1 MKKIR
6 VFFIVWLAVLL
17 TVLLAVPAQADN
29 TLSSVTGVVAVAT
42 PDVTFNVRGNQGAVQ
57 IFLKYGKG
65 NGTSVAIS
73 KIEFIVP
80 QLGST
85 TLYQVP
91 ASSTSGTTLGSY
103 TLTLNAD
110 GNYIITLGYVPREAT
125 SMKIT
130 TAFTG
135 GTTQTLQV
143 DAKVDTN

>member
-1 MKKIR
+1 MKKIK
-6 VFFIVWLAVLL
+6 VFFVVWLAV
-17 TVLLAVPAQADN
+17 VLMVIFAIPAHAAN
-29 TLSSVTGVVAVAT
+29 TLSSVTGVVVSTAA
-42 PDVTFNVRGNQGAVQ
+42 TFNVRGNQGAVQ

-65 NGTSVAIS
+65 DGTSVAVS

-103 TLTLNAD
+103 TLTMDAT
-110 GNYIITLGYVPREAT
+110 GNYIITLSYVPREAV
-125 SMKIT
+125 SMKVT
-130 TAFTG
+130 VAFTD

>member
-6 VFFIVWLAVLL
+6 ACFVVWLAVLL
-17 TVLLAVPAQADN
+17 MVCTATPAIADN
-29 TLSSVTGVVAVAT
+29 ALSSVTGVVVSTAA
-42 PDVTFNVRGNQGAVQ
+42 TFNVRGNQGAVQ
-57 IFLKYGKG
+57 IFLKYAKG

-80 QLGST
+80 QLGSA

-91 ASSTSGTTLGSY
+91 ASSTSGTTLGAY
-103 TLTLNAD
+103 TLTLDAD

-130 TAFTG
+130 VAFTDG
-135 GTTQTLQV
+135 STQTLQV

>member
-6 VFFIVWLAVLL
+6 LILYSALAVLL
-17 TVLLAVPAQADN
+17 TAAIAISPVYAANAL
-29 TLSSVTGVVAVAT
+29 TSVTGVVTGTTVA
-42 PDVTFNVRGNQGAVQ
+42 TFNVRGNQGAVQ

-65 NGTSVAIS
+65 DGTSVAVS
-73 KIEFIVP
+73 TIEFIVP
-80 QLGST
+80 QLGGT

-110 GNYIITLGYVPREAT
+110 GNYIITIGYVPREAT

-130 TAFTG
+130 VAFTG

-143 DAKVDTN
+143 DAKVDSN

>member
-1 MKKIR
+1 
-6 VFFIVWLAVLL
+6 
-17 TVLLAVPAQADN
+17 
-29 TLSSVTGVVAVAT
+29 VA
-42 PDVTFNVRGNQGAVQ
+42 TFNVRGNQGAVQ

-65 NGTSVAIS
+65 DGTSVAVS
-73 KIEFIVP
+73 TIEFIVP
-80 QLGST
+80 QLGGT

-110 GNYIITLGYVPREAT
+110 GNYIITIGYVPREAT

-130 TAFTG
+130 VAFTG

-143 DAKVDTN
+143 DAKVDSN

>member
-6 VFFIVWLAVLL
+6 AFFIVWLAVLL
-17 TVLLAVPAQADN
+17 MVCTAIPAHAAN
-29 TLSSVTGVVAVAT
+29 TLSSVTGVVVSTAA
-42 PDVTFNVRGNQGAVQ
+42 TFNVRGNQGAVQ

-65 NGTSVAIS
+65 DGTSVAIS
-73 KIEFIVP
+73 KVEFIVP
-80 QLGST
+80 QLGGT

-130 TAFTG
+130 VAFTG

-143 DAKVDTN
+143 DAKVDVN

>member
-6 VFFIVWLAVLL
+6 LILYSALAVLL
-17 TVLLAVPAQADN
+17 TAAIAISPVYAANAL
-29 TLSSVTGVVAVAT
+29 TSVTGVVTGTTVA
-42 PDVTFNVRGNQGAVQ
+42 TFNVRGNQGAVQ

-65 NGTSVAIS
+65 DGTSVAIS
-73 KIEFIVP
+73 KVEFIVP
-80 QLGST
+80 QLGGT

-130 TAFTG
+130 VAFTG

-143 DAKVDTN
+143 DAKVDSN